1 MNIFKLRELKQAIA
15 SLFGAP
21 YTNNFPAQ
29 PHEPFPRFR
38 GKPIPSQTGCVA
50 CGACAK
56 VCPSRAIEVIDTV
69 TAPVPVRAVVW
80 HYDLCV
86 FCGQCERLCT
96 TTEGVKLSRE
106 FDLATTDRST
116 LWSRVD
122 QELVLCQD
130 CGAIIAPRAHLHWLI
145 ARLGPLSSGNFNLI
159 LETQRTLG
167 IAEQPQFAPSTTA
180 SRQNLYQILCP
191 HCRHAA
197 LIFNETGKD
206 RPDLPSPVHKT

>member
-1 MNIFKLRELKQAIA
+1 MNIFKLREIKQAFA

-38 GKPIPSQTGCVA
+38 GKPIPSQTACVA

-56 VCPSRAIEVIDTV
+56 VCPSRAIEVVDTV
-69 TAPVPVRAVVW
+69 SATPPVRAVIW

-96 TTEGVKLSRE
+96 TADGVKLSRE

-130 CGAIIAPRAHLHWLI
+130 CGAIIAPRAQLHWLI

-159 LETQRTLG
+159 LQTQRALG
-167 IAEQPQFAPSTTA
+167 IAEVPDYAAAPHA
-180 SRQNLYQILCP
+180 ARHNLYQILCP

-197 LIFNETGKD
+197 IIYNETGKEPPACD
-206 RPDLPSPVHKT
+206 APR